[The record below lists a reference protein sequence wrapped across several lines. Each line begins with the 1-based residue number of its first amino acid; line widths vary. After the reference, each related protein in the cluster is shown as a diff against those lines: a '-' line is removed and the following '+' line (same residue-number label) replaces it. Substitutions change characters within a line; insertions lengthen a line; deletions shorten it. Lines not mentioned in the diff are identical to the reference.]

1 VKEGELNPVDEGG
14 ADSVNEEGELELVGE
29 GKPVIL
35 EPESRGVVA
44 TSTVL
49 EKRNVDPSNDTSVP
63 EVVAASPIPNG
74 ADSAQYVD
82 SADESTWATR
92 FSRGQCSLCNM
103 DTVY

>member
-1 VKEGELNPVDEGG
+1 MKEGELNPVDEGG

-63 EVVAASPIPNG
+63 KVVAASPIPNG

-82 SADESTWATR
+82 SADESTWATG
-92 FSRGQCSLCNM
+92 FSRGQCFPL
-103 DTVY
+103 

>member
-63 EVVAASPIPNG
+63 KVVAASVGNTTRG
-74 ADSAQYVD
+74 RVRRVLSGCGWNDSL
-82 SADESTWATR
+82 E
-92 FSRGQCSLCNM
+92 
-103 DTVY
+103 